1 MNMTLKQ
8 LRRVGAVSIALAVP
22 ISHPAMAQQ
31 EYPVKPIRIVLGS
44 SPGAT
49 PDILARMI
57 GNKMSENWRQPVVI
71 ENRVGASGMIAASL
85 VAKSTPDGYTLL
97 ATAPSFAIRAA
108 LVPNLPFDTL
118 KDFAGV
124 AEIGASN
131 TALFVGQAIGVKS
144 IKELIALAQS
154 QPGKVL
160 FASGGAGTADH
171 INGERFRLAAGI
183 KVQHVGFKGQ
193 TEALIEVITGRI
205 HYTAASLTS
214 AMPFVKDGKLLV
226 LAVAQRTPLFPDV
239 PAMGEAVKGW
249 GRNGSQSIMAPGGT
263 PLAIRQKISKEIAR
277 IVRLP
282 DISSRLES
290 VSFNIAPTTP
300 EETERNLRA
309 DIAAFTKV
317 VKDAGLRPN

>member
-1 MNMTLKQ
+1 MTLKQ
-8 LRRVGAVSIALAVP
+8 LRFIGVAWIALAT
-22 ISHPAMAQQ
+22 IIFHPAMAQQ
-31 EYPVKPIRIVLGS
+31 EYPARPIRIVLGS

-57 GNKMSENWRQPVVI
+57 GTKMSENWRQPVVV
-71 ENRVGASGMIAASL
+71 ENRVGASGMIAANL
-85 VAKSTPDGYTLL
+85 VAKATPDGYTLL

-108 LVPNLPFDTL
+108 LVPNLPFDPL

-124 AEIGASN
+124 AEIGSSN

-144 IKELIALAQS
+144 IKELIALAHS
-154 QPGKVL
+154 QPGKML
-160 FASGGAGTADH
+160 FSSGGAGTADH

-205 HYTAASLTS
+205 HYTVASLTS

-226 LAVAQRTPLFPDV
+226 LAVAHRTSLFPDV

-263 PLAIRQKISKEIAR
+263 PLAIRQKISREIAR

-282 DISSRLES
+282 DISGRLES
-290 VSFNIAPTTP
+290 VSFNIAPSTP
-300 EETERNLRA
+300 EEAERSLRA
-309 DIAAFTKV
+309 DIAAFAKV